1 MYYIYAYLRLDGT
14 PYYIGKGRGKRAYK
28 PHIRK
33 RSRRIGLPSPDRI
46 KILDYFEKEEDAFNE
61 EMRLIK
67 HYGRKDKGNGILRN
81 LTWGGEGGSQ
91 YLTEEEARE
100 AKSKTDKRYKELNKE
115 KLLEYAKKYNEL
127 NKEKKR
133 EQNRKWR
140 EENKERKAEYRRANK
155 EKTSEYNKK
164 YRELNKEKISEY
176 NKKWRELNKEKKV
189 EYDKKYRELNKENI
203 SERNKK
209 YYELNKEKKAEY
221 DKKYRELNEE

>member
-115 KLLEYAKKYNEL
+115 KLLEYDRRYKELNKEKLLEYAKKYNEL

-164 YRELNKEKISEY
+164 YRELNKERLLEY
-176 NKKWRELNKEKKV
+176 GKR
-189 EYDKKYRELNKENI
+189 YR
-203 SERNKK
+203 
-209 YYELNKEKKAEY
+209 ELNKEKKAEY
-221 DKKYRELNEE
+221 NKKYRELNKE

>member
-28 PHIRK
+28 PQG
-33 RSRRIGLPSPDRI
+33 RRIGLPSPDRI

-91 YLTEEEARE
+91 YLTEEEVRE
-100 AKSKTDKRYKELNKE
+100 AKSKTDKRYKELNKEKLLEYDRRYKELNKE

-164 YRELNKEKISEY
+164 YRELNKE
-176 NKKWRELNKEKKV
+176 
-189 EYDKKYRELNKENI
+189 
-203 SERNKK
+203 
-209 YYELNKEKKAEY
+209 
-221 DKKYRELNEE
+221 

>member
-115 KLLEYAKKYNEL
+115 KISEYGRRYRELNKEKGHEYAKKYNEL

-176 NKKWRELNKEKKV
+176 NKKWREENIEKRR
-189 EYDKKYRELNKENI
+189 EYDKKYRESNKE
-203 SERNKK
+203 
-209 YYELNKEKKAEY
+209 
-221 DKKYRELNEE
+221 